1 MITTSICLGRA
12 GRIIRCAAI
21 AVVMFASFTWS
32 GMQAAQADPFLDEV
46 VRFNAQV
53 LFLEQKVPALVM
65 GAVRHGEISVHGF
78 GERAGKG
85 STAPDGDTVLNIGS
99 MTKTFTGG
107 VLAHLAASNTVQL
120 TQPLSKSWPEL
131 ATNAKADVGVGHIR
145 LIDLATQSGGLP
157 RDWPQE
163 PGPDPTA
170 RLQKEPLLF
179 KPGTSVLYSNFG
191 FDLLALGLSKA
202 ANTPF
207 PTLLKRHITDPLK
220 MQDTVYVLSEE
231 QKQRLMQGHGL
242 NGEPVPAV
250 PVDSFHAGG
259 GGLFSTPNDILRWVQ
274 WHLDHFGEN
283 GAEARLLDH
292 ALYLIRDGLE
302 TVSGMD
308 ESGHM
313 DAMAL
318 AWVAMMPEGDRPFI
332 LQKAGGQEGFFS
344 YLAFAPTRGVAVF
357 VAINTMDFAAAIAM
371 AEFANDLIATLA
383 PR

>member
-1 MITTSICLGRA
+1 MRTTSIGLGRA
-12 GRIIRCAAI
+12 GRIIRCAAM

-46 VRFNAQV
+46 VGFTAQV

-65 GAVRHGEISVHGF
+65 GAVRNGEIAVHGF

-85 STAPDGDTVLNIGS
+85 STAPDGDAVLNIGS

-120 TQPLSKSWPEL
+120 TQPLTKSWPEL
-131 ATNAKADVGVGHIR
+131 ATNAKADVGHIR
-145 LIDLATQSGGLP
+145 LINLATQSGGLP
-157 RDWPQE
+157 RDWE
-163 PGPDPTA
+163 PGPDLTA
-170 RLQKEPLLF
+170 WLQQAPLLYT
-179 KPGTSVLYSNFG
+179 PGTSVLYSNLG

-207 PTLLKRHITDPLK
+207 PTLLKRHITDPLN

-242 NGEPVPAV
+242 DGAAVPAV
-250 PVDSFHAGG
+250 PVESFHVGG
-259 GGLFSTPNDILRWVQ
+259 GGLYSTPNDLLRWVQ

-283 GAEARLLDH
+283 GAEARRLDH
-292 ALYLIRDGLE
+292 ALYLIRDGLK

-313 DAMAL
+313 DAIAL

-332 LQKAGGQEGFFS
+332 LQKAGGQQGFFS

-357 VAINTMDFAAAIAM
+357 VAINTMDFAAAMAM
-371 AEFANDLIATLA
+371 AKVANDLIATLA

>member
-1 MITTSICLGRA
+1 MINTSICLGRA

-21 AVVMFASFTWS
+21 AVVMCASFTWS

-46 VRFNAQV
+46 VGFTGQV

-85 STAPDGDTVLNIGS
+85 STAPDGDTVLQIGS
-99 MTKTFTGG
+99 TTKTFTGE

-131 ATNAKADVGVGHIR
+131 ATADVGHIR

-157 RDWPQE
+157 RDWE
-163 PGPDPTA
+163 PGPDLTA
-170 RLQKEPLLF
+170 WLQKAPLLF
-179 KPGTSVLYSNFG
+179 KPGTSVSYSNFG

-202 ANTPF
+202 ANTPY
-207 PTLLKRHITDPLK
+207 PTLLKRYITDPLK
-220 MQDTVYVLSEE
+220 MQDTGYVLSEE
-231 QKQRLMQGHGL
+231 QKQRLMQGHGVD
-242 NGEPVPAV
+242 GAPVPAV
-250 PVDSFHAGG
+250 PVESFHVGG
-259 GGLFSTPNDILRWVQ
+259 GGLFSTPNDILRYVQ
-274 WHLDHFGEN
+274 WHLDRFGEN
-283 GAEARLLDH
+283 GAEARRLDH

-313 DAMAL
+313 DAIAL

-332 LQKAGGQEGFFS
+332 LQKAGGQQGIFS

-357 VAINTMDFAAAIAM
+357 VAINTFDFAAAEAM
-371 AEFANDLIATLA
+371 AAVANDLIATLA

>member
-1 MITTSICLGRA
+1 MINTSICLGSA
-12 GRIIRCAAI
+12 CRIIRCAAI

-46 VRFNAQV
+46 VGFTGQV
-53 LFLEQKVPALVM
+53 LYLERKVPALVM
-65 GAVRHGEISVHGF
+65 GAVRNGEISVRGF

-85 STAPDGDTVLNIGS
+85 SKAPDGDTFLNIGS
-99 MTKTFTGG
+99 MTKTFTGA

-131 ATNAKADVGVGHIR
+131 ATNAKAGVGHIR

-170 RLQKEPLLF
+170 WLQKEPLLF

-191 FDLLALGLSKA
+191 FNLLALGLSKA
-202 ANTPF
+202 ANTPY
-207 PTLLKRHITDPLK
+207 PTLLKRYITDPLK
-220 MQDTVYVLSEE
+220 MQDTGYVLSEE
-231 QKQRLMQGHGL
+231 QKQRLMQGHGFD
-242 NGEPVPAV
+242 GEPVPAV
-250 PVDSFHAGG
+250 PVDSFNVGG
-259 GGLFSTPNDILRWVQ
+259 GGLASTPNDLLRWVQ

-283 GAEARLLDH
+283 GAEARRLDH

-313 DAMAL
+313 DAIAL

-332 LQKAGGQEGFFS
+332 LQKAGGQQGIFS

-357 VAINTMDFAAAIAM
+357 VAINTMDFAAAMAM
-371 AEFANDLIATLA
+371 AEVANDLIATLA